1 MPHSSHHARQTA
13 RFGRRLA
20 LTLGLLAG
28 AAILSQSLPAQ
39 AQNADGFLKGKTV
52 HFIVGYSPGGGYD
65 TYARMLAPFFE
76 KHTGA
81 TVVVENKPG
90 GGGMT
95 ALNQTGARQGRR
107 ADHAGAQRRSPRSCG
122 SSSARPASPTT

>member
-1 MPHSSHHARQTA
+1 MKFDHQQWRVARRA
-13 RFGRRLA
+13 VMA
-20 LTLGLLAG
+20 LGLAAGLSRAVPTAG
-28 AAILSQSLPAQ
+28 AAEG
-39 AQNADGFLKGKTV
+39 DWLKGQTV
-52 HFIVGYSPGGGYD
+52 HFIVGYSAGGGYD

-95 ALNQTGARQGRR
+95 ATNQARARQGRT
-107 ADHAGAQRRSPRSCG
+107 D
-122 SSSARPASPTT
+122 